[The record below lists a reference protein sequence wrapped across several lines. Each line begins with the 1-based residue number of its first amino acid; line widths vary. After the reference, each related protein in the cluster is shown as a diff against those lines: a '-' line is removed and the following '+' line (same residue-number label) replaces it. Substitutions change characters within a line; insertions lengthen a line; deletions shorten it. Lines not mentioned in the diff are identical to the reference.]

1 MPAYFL
7 RVSLQIR
14 WVNWVE
20 ITRQVNWVEIT
31 RQCQTREQVTKVI
44 PWQLVTETISNAK
57 GKTFAWNCT
66 DFLVFQIFSGRQD
79 RWSLTKLLFQA
90 TINLNMKV
98 PSNWI
103 GSPATRLQVCGSAS
117 SILSELLSICSV
129 SWTSSVRIKRGW
141 ANNSGMPPFTHT
153 DMICPKQ
160 HYLWDSFPVWSVF
173 FCAFSPFSL
182 QKWRKYRWMKA
193 TT

>member
-1 MPAYFL
+1 MELY
-7 RVSLQIR
+7 
-14 WVNWVE
+14 
-20 ITRQVNWVEIT
+20 
-31 RQCQTREQVTKVI
+31 
-44 PWQLVTETISNAK
+44 
-57 GKTFAWNCT
+57 
-66 DFLVFQIFSGRQD
+66 DFSVFQIFLGRQD

-103 GSPATRLQVCGSAS
+103 GSPATWLPSNWIGSPATRLQVCGSAS
-117 SILSELLSICSV
+117 SIPSELLSICCV

-141 ANNSGMPPFTHT
+141 ANNSGMSPFTHT